1 MPGIHSVLFKFR
13 TQTCISREVS
23 KEESLEA
30 ECQEGGSLVE
40 GLETGGPK
48 EVTRE
53 VMEDWRKWRHM
64 ETRATPSRM

>member
-1 MPGIHSVLFKFR
+1 M
-13 TQTCISREVS
+13 S

-30 ECQEGGSLVE
+30 ECQEGGSLVVEE
-40 GLETGGPK
+40 GEETGPR

-53 VMEDWRKWRHM
+53 LIEDWRKWRHM

>member
-1 MPGIHSVLFKFR
+1 M
-13 TQTCISREVS
+13 S

-40 GLETGGPK
+40 GETGPK

-53 VMEDWRKWRHM
+53 PMEDWRKWRHM